1 MVDLREKP
9 TCYIRSYTR
18 SSMEATKK
26 YSNQTELGHLL
37 QFSLIITI
45 ISLKNLSK
53 ALLNTVGIPVVSPRS
68 RFTDDQFANGLGGFA
83 NVSVQLADVS

>member
-1 MVDLREKP
+1 MTACMIVCRTLTFLSDQP
-9 TCYIRSYTR
+9 
-18 SSMEATKK
+18 SSQA
-26 YSNQTELGHLL
+26 
-37 QFSLIITI
+37 
-45 ISLKNLSK
+45 SLKNLSK